1 MRPRVS
7 AYRYLAVAFVIFLA
21 ATPAASGEV
30 LRFQGDLAR
39 GQTFRKAI
47 GHGLE
52 LILGGNDNGWTI
64 IVSPQTPTDHE
75 CNDFT
80 WVVNPPFRAYNDL
93 YLYPGYG
100 LTAQDAV
107 DRSPREFNF
116 VLNCAGFKRESTFVR
131 RLIEST
137 PAGFPRS
144 EKEIAEAQAKIGTSP
159 QGHGTLWILDSK
171 VSPAPED
178 IEGKNY
184 GQIDRIRF
192 RVEIRLPENADS
204 LAVPNDFEEPGVP
217 RHTISGTV
225 RDALTHQ
232 PVENAKVSLG
242 AQEPALGPLEPVFT
256 GADGRFVFKNVAEG
270 PVIIAAAKSGFVSSG
285 MTSARYS
292 PPDSLFTVGPDAND
306 FDVAIT
312 HLSEITGRVVAA
324 EGKALQGVIVYLA
337 ARELTDGRMTWRR
350 TDQAV
355 TDASGMYSF
364 SNLRPGQY
372 VIHTLLRLIPSSSAV
387 LPVQAYLP
395 QYYPNA
401 ADFASA
407 ARLDLRGH
415 ETRADF
421 QVSRGKLFRVT
432 GHVKDLLD
440 PSVFSCQFADAAG
453 QTMGGDGRVDPATA
467 DFVLAMP
474 PGRWTLWCDGTF
486 GRPPDYAAVRAYVR
500 SQITVGSA
508 GISGLQLDLRGPVD
522 IPINENVVHLFRIDP
537 PTGGWLRN
545 RIMCRTERTSAAC
558 RRASTGSESGRS
570 LV

>member
-1 MRPRVS
+1 MADRPGGEISTCVRFGDRCRSDWKPFRRLRFRQRPPYTGNRMRPRVS

-75 CNDFT
+75 CDDFT

-192 RVEIRLPENADS
+192 RVEIRLPKMPTRWPCRTILRNQAS
-204 LAVPNDFEEPGVP
+204 LATQSPARCGMRLRTSPLRTRRFLWAP
-217 RHTISGTV
+217 RSLRSG
-225 RDALTHQ
+225 RW
-232 PVENAKVSLG
+232 SRSS
-242 AQEPALGPLEPVFT
+242 PAL
-256 GADGRFVFKNVAEG
+256 
-270 PVIIAAAKSGFVSSG
+270 
-285 MTSARYS
+285 
-292 PPDSLFTVGPDAND
+292 
-306 FDVAIT
+306 
-312 HLSEITGRVVAA
+312 
-324 EGKALQGVIVYLA
+324 
-337 ARELTDGRMTWRR
+337 
-350 TDQAV
+350 
-355 TDASGMYSF
+355 TDASF
-364 SNLRPGQY
+364 SRMW
-372 VIHTLLRLIPSSSAV
+372 R
-387 LPVQAYLP
+387 
-395 QYYPNA
+395 
-401 ADFASA
+401 
-407 ARLDLRGH
+407 
-415 ETRADF
+415 
-421 QVSRGKLFRVT
+421 
-432 GHVKDLLD
+432 KD
-440 PSVFSCQFADAAG
+440 
-453 QTMGGDGRVDPATA
+453 R
-467 DFVLAMP
+467 
-474 PGRWTLWCDGTF
+474 
-486 GRPPDYAAVRAYVR
+486 
-500 SQITVGSA
+500 
-508 GISGLQLDLRGPVD
+508 
-522 IPINENVVHLFRIDP
+522 
-537 PTGGWLRN
+537 
-545 RIMCRTERTSAAC
+545 
-558 RRASTGSESGRS
+558 
-570 LV
+570 